1 MSGRAFPDEACP
13 GGAATLVSGRMPDL
27 SPSSSNSPAPASVA
41 LRSLSLTNFRNYA
54 AASVAFDAQLVVLT
68 GENGAGK
75 TNLLEAISLLTPG
88 RGLRRARYEE
98 ITRIGAEQGWAVAA
112 IVARNG
118 EEARLGTGLVDGAV
132 GEARTRAVR
141 INAAPAASADLLLDV
156 ARVLWLTPAMDG
168 LFTGPA
174 SERRRFLDRLVLTID
189 AAHGRRAREF
199 DRLMT
204 QRNRLLD
211 ENANTGWLDAVETE
225 LAERA
230 VAVAL
235 ARAETATLLS
245 ARMARAEGAPL
256 FPVGRL
262 SLEGDFDRAVA
273 GRSAAEAELWY
284 RDRLKAGRA
293 VDRAAGRMLEG
304 PHRSDL
310 AVVLAAKDM
319 PAALSSTGE
328 QKALLIGLTLA
339 HAAIVGEIS
348 GMTPILLLDEV
359 AAHLDA
365 SRRTALFE
373 KLVGLGCQSFLSGAD
388 PALFDALPS
397 EAVRYRVAGGT
408 VLPLS

>member
-1 MSGRAFPDEACP
+1 VPDPSPNAS
-13 GGAATLVSGRMPDL
+13 AA
-27 SPSSSNSPAPASVA
+27 PAPERVA

-54 AASVAFDAQLVVLT
+54 AVSVVFGGELVALT

-112 IVARNG
+112 VLSRNG
-118 EEARLGTGLVDGAV
+118 EEARLGTGLVEGGG

-141 INAAPAASADLLLDV
+141 INAASAASADLLLDY

-211 ENANTGWLDAVETE
+211 ENANAGWLDAVEAE
-225 LAERA
+225 LSERA

-235 ARAETATLLS
+235 ARAETAALLS
-245 ARMARAEGAPL
+245 AGMLREEASL

-262 SLEGDFDRAVA
+262 TLEGDFDRAVA
-273 GRSAAEAELWY
+273 GRSAAETELRY
-284 RDRLKAGRA
+284 RDRLKAGRTA
-293 VDRAAGRMLEG
+293 DRAAGRTLEG

-310 AVVLAAKDM
+310 AVVLVKKDM

-328 QKALLIGLTLA
+328 QKALLIGLILA
-339 HAAIVGEIS
+339 YAAIVAEVS
-348 GMTPILLLDEV
+348 GMSPILLLDEV
-359 AAHLDA
+359 AAHLDEG
-365 SRRTALFE
+365 RRAALFA
-373 KLVGLGCQSFLSGAD
+373 KLMGLGCQAFLTGAD
-388 PALFDALPS
+388 PALFEGLPPG
-397 EAVRYRVAGGT
+397 AARYRVANGA
-408 VLPLS
+408 VLPLN